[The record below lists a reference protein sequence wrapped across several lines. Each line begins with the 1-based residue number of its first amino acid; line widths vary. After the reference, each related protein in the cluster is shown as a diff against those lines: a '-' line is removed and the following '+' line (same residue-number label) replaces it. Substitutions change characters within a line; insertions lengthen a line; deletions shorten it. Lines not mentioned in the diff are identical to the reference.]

1 MSAGVSLDQPVAPAV
16 EQERLGLGIDVQR
29 ENLADEDLM
38 IAGRVALGQPA
49 VEVGDGAVDQRRP
62 ARPHGVRDIAEGVS
76 APRAIAGGLLG
87 PTALHGGTGT
97 FMLGVLLHFFISCSA
112 AAIYYAASRVL
123 GFMTDH
129 AVVCGM
135 FYGIAI
141 FLVMNLVV
149 LPLSALHAKGPYR
162 LAGLI
167 QGLLVHMTIIGLPIA
182 LSVKR
187 FSK

>member
-1 MSAGVSLDQPVAPAV
+1 MMG
-16 EQERLGLGIDVQR
+16 
-29 ENLADEDLM
+29 
-38 IAGRVALGQPA
+38 
-49 VEVGDGAVDQRRP
+49 
-62 ARPHGVRDIAEGVS
+62 GVS
-76 APRAIAGGLLG
+76 AIRSEETMGTTVATFSMHESKAVLAIFVGGLIAGALDLTSAFITFGWGVPRAIAGGLLG
-87 PTALHGGTGT
+87 RTAFQGGTGT
-97 FMLGVLLHFFISCSA
+97 YVLGVLLHFFIACSA
-112 AAIYYAASRVL
+112 AAIYYAASRRL
-123 GFMTDH
+123 EFMTEH

-167 QGLLVHMTIIGLPIA
+167 QGLLVHMIIIGLPIA

>member
-1 MSAGVSLDQPVAPAV
+1 MSSTVTTISMHESKAV
-16 EQERLGLGIDVQR
+16 LAIFVGGL
-29 ENLADEDLM
+29 
-38 IAGRVALGQPA
+38 IAGALDLTSAFITYGW
-49 VEVGDGAVDQRRP
+49 
-62 ARPHGVRDIAEGVS
+62 GV
-76 APRAIAGGLLG
+76 PRAIAGGLLG
-87 PTALHGGTGT
+87 PMALHGGTGT
-97 FMLGVLLHFFISCSA
+97 YVLGVLLHFFIACSA
-112 AAIYYAASRVL
+112 AAVYYAVSRVL
-123 GFMTDH
+123 GFMTEH
-129 AVVCGM
+129 AVVCGL

-167 QGLLVHMTIIGLPIA
+167 QGLLVHMILIGLPIA